1 MTEVTASLDTRLLA
15 SQLVTSAAGAPIA
28 RLEAVAGLIAPAR
41 ICAGFGRNGV
51 FQSLW
56 KNCERA
62 FWGFAVEFFCFEG
75 RENFEAVGD
84 AAEGGVFAVKVRG
97 GR

>member
-1 MTEVTASLDTRLLA
+1 MDTRLLA
-15 SQLVTSAAGAPIA
+15 SQLVTSAAGAPTA
-28 RLEAVAGLIAPAR
+28 RLEAVAGLIAPVR
-41 ICAGFGRNGV
+41 ICAGPSGNGV

-56 KNCERA
+56 KNGERA
-62 FWGFAVEFFCFEG
+62 FGGFAVELFGFEG
-75 RENFEAVGD
+75 RENFEAGGD

>member
-1 MTEVTASLDTRLLA
+1 M
-15 SQLVTSAAGAPIA
+15 A
-28 RLEAVAGLIAPAR
+28 RLSVLSVFDGHGWLI
-41 ICAGFGRNGV
+41 

-56 KNCERA
+56 KNCKGA
-62 FWGFAVEFFCFEG
+62 FWGFAVEFFGFEG

-97 GR
+97 GVLT

>member
-1 MTEVTASLDTRLLA
+1 M
-15 SQLVTSAAGAPIA
+15 TSAAGAPIA
-28 RLEAVAGLIAPAR
+28 RLEAVAGLIAPVR

-56 KNCERA
+56 KNGERA
-62 FWGFAVEFFCFEG
+62 FSGIR
-75 RENFEAVGD
+75 RENFEAGGD

-97 GR
+97 GS